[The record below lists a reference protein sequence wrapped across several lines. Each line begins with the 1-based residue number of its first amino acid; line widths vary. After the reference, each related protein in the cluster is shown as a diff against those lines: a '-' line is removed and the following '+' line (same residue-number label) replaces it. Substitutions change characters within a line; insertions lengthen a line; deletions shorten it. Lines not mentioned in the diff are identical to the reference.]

1 MKRMLVNATQQE
13 ELRVALVDGQKLFDL
28 SIELPSREQK
38 KANVYKGRIS
48 RIEPSLEACFVDYGA
63 QRHGFLPL
71 KEVSKDYF
79 RQQAQGG
86 RMNIRELLS
95 EGQDLIVQ
103 VEKEERGNKG
113 AALTTFVS
121 LAGRF
126 LVLMP
131 NNPRAGGVS
140 RRIEGED
147 RDQMREVMNQ
157 LQIPDGMG
165 AIVRT
170 AGVGRS
176 VEELQW
182 DLDNLKTQWEQIEA
196 ASTDRPAPF
205 LVFRESDAVTRAMRD
220 YLSDDIGEVLVD
232 DEAAYQKAQEYMQRF
247 MPSEA
252 QRRLKMYV
260 DDIALFTR
268 FQIESQIES
277 AYAHKVQLPS
287 GGSIVVDYTEA
298 LVSIDINS
306 ARATRG
312 SDIETTALNT
322 NLEAADEIARQLRIR
337 DIGGLIVIDF
347 IDMESTKNQR
357 EVEDRLRD
365 AVKMDR
371 ARIQIGRLSR
381 FGLLEMSRQR
391 LRPSLGE
398 SSHIVCPR
406 CVGIGS
412 IRSIESIAL
421 SILRLIGEELR
432 KDRTARVIAQ
442 VPVDVATYLFNEKRE
457 WLRTLEDK
465 SEIELIIIPNDNMQ
479 TPEYSIRR
487 VRDDELELPENK
499 QLSYLMPVA
508 PTVVEPG
515 TAKDKRPPM
524 EPAAVATLLPA
535 TAAPSPPPVNLYQPT
550 PPPAEVTPVA
560 HQPLSSQG
568 GVFGWF
574 KRLLVGDNA
583 VATPTAP
590 PAEAQ
595 AAPALTGRS
604 TSSGSRDQGRRGGR
618 GRDHSR
624 HRHAEPGA
632 RRERSDRD
640 RSDSRGGENRDR
652 NGDVR
657 SSSEGRGG
665 EGRERSGGEGR
676 GGEGRER
683 SGGEGR
689 GGEGRE
695 RSGDEGRG
703 GEGRER
709 GERLEGR
716 EGGRRDGGRPRSQR
730 GGRDGRPADQNGRY
744 ESSRGDQNREGGR
757 PEGPGND
764 QQSADGR
771 GEQRSREGRGERG
784 GRGDSGRGGRSDS
797 ARSDQGARDPE
808 QGPHPEG
815 QLEAGA
821 PEGSIPDDIGNRLEG
836 GPTDASGNAMGE
848 RGERRGRR
856 GRRRGR
862 RGGGGRNEG
871 NREGGWQNGAGEGTG
886 PDGPSHEGSSEGS
899 GGGSSSRGGGSYGS
913 AGEGPG
919 HEGAGPGSG
928 PGSRGGGSYGS
939 AGEGPGHEGSAPG
952 GGGSSSRS
960 GGSYSSGGD
969 GSGAPGSRGTG
980 SGSSGVGGYGS
991 GASSSDAGSS
1001 GSGSGNSGSSSAASG
1016 SSASGGYGSSYS
1028 GASPGG
1034 PSGGSSSGL
1043 SGQGGN
1049 LAGQGS
1055 GGGYS
1060 GHSDAQSNGAHK
1072 PEANQQSHREGGSSE
1087 QRDTSGTQERRERAP
1102 AEPKSPAHFEPPS
1115 TPASGTSGSAKP
1127 FVVWSSAPS
1136 ASRDRGGEE

>member
-1 MKRMLVNATQQE
+1 MKRMLVNATQEE

-28 SIELPSREQK
+28 SIELPSKEQK

-71 KEVSKDYF
+71 KEVSKEYF
-79 RQQAQGG
+79 RQQPQGG

-113 AALTTFVS
+113 AALTTFIS

-147 RDQMREVMNQ
+147 RDQMREIMNQ
-157 LQIPDGMG
+157 LKIPDGMG

-182 DLDNLKTQWEQIEA
+182 DLDNLKSQWDEIAA
-196 ASTDRPAPF
+196 ASHDRPAPF

-232 DEAAYQKAQEYMQRF
+232 DEGAYQKAQEYMQRF
-247 MPSEA
+247 MPADA

-287 GGSIVVDYTEA
+287 GGSIVIDYTEA

-412 IRSIESIAL
+412 IRSIESMTL

-442 VPVDVATYLFNEKRE
+442 VPVEVATYLFNEKRE

-465 SEIELIIIPNDNMQ
+465 SEVELIIVPNENMQ

-487 VRDDELELPENK
+487 VRDDEVELPENK
-499 QLSYLMPVA
+499 QLSYLMPTPPPVS
-508 PTVVEPG
+508 EPG
-515 TAKDKRPPM
+515 TARDKRPPV
-524 EPAAVATLLPA
+524 EVAAVATLLP
-535 TAAPSPPPVNLYQPT
+535 TTPAPASVSQPA
-550 PPPAEVTPVA
+550 PAPEPVA
-560 HQPLSSQG
+560 ATTAQAPTASPATG
-568 GVFGWF
+568 GVIGWF
-574 KRLLVGDNA
+574 KRLLVGE
-583 VATPTAP
+583 PTVSAQP
-590 PAEAQ
+590 PVEAQ
-595 AAPALTGRS
+595 AAPIASRPATAAGGG
-604 TSSGSRDQGRRGGR
+604 GSREPGQRRRDGR
-618 GRDHSR
+618 RDHSR
-624 HRHAEPGA
+624 HRSHAESGA
-632 RRERSDRD
+632 RRDRGDRDSRDREGRGDGGRGSERGEGRREGRSRD
-640 RSDSRGGENRDR
+640 RSSQRGEREGTRGGERDASRGGEREFAR
-652 NGDVR
+652 
-657 SSSEGRGG
+657 SEGR
-665 EGRERSGGEGR
+665 
-676 GGEGRER
+676 
-683 SGGEGR
+683 
-689 GGEGRE
+689 
-695 RSGDEGRG
+695 
-703 GEGRER
+703 
-709 GERLEGR
+709 
-716 EGGRRDGGRPRSQR
+716 
-730 GGRDGRPADQNGRY
+730 ADQGPRP
-744 ESSRGDQNREGGR
+744 DQVR
-757 PEGPGND
+757 PEGRPDEGVVRDDLANRAAEGTAGVEANGNVAP
-764 QQSADGR
+764 S
-771 GEQRSREGRGERG
+771 GER
-784 GRGDSGRGGRSDS
+784 
-797 ARSDQGARDPE
+797 P
-808 QGPHPEG
+808 
-815 QLEAGA
+815 
-821 PEGSIPDDIGNRLEG
+821 
-836 GPTDASGNAMGE
+836 E
-848 RGERRGRR
+848 RGERRSRR

-862 RGGGGRNEG
+862 RGGGRG
-871 NREGGWQNGAGEGTG
+871 EGG
-886 PDGPSHEGSSEGS
+886 
-899 GGGSSSRGGGSYGS
+899 SRES
-913 AGEGPG
+913 AGQPVEGG
-919 HEGAGPGSG
+919 MSEGAGGERSASESPISGDMFGSDSGRG
-928 PGSRGGGSYGS
+928 PEVSPQGN
-939 AGEGPGHEGSAPG
+939 
-952 GGGSSSRS
+952 
-960 GGSYSSGGD
+960 
-969 GSGAPGSRGTG
+969 
-980 SGSSGVGGYGS
+980 GGYQQRDS
-991 GASSSDAGSS
+991 EPRREPEPRETQQASVSEAPPHAEQAHVPVEHAEPKSTAHFEPTPTPVTTSS
-1001 GSGSGNSGSSSAASG
+1001 GSG
-1016 SSASGGYGSSYS
+1016 
-1028 GASPGG
+1028 
-1034 PSGGSSSGL
+1034 
-1043 SGQGGN
+1043 GQGG
-1049 LAGQGS
+1049 Q
-1055 GGGYS
+1055 
-1060 GHSDAQSNGAHK
+1060 
-1072 PEANQQSHREGGSSE
+1072 
-1087 QRDTSGTQERRERAP
+1087 
-1102 AEPKSPAHFEPPS
+1102 
-1115 TPASGTSGSAKP
+1115 AKP

-1136 ASRDRGGEE
+1136 SGSRDRGPDE